1 MRKIIFSAGSDFS
14 NGLLQFL
21 RSYTTWESEERVK
34 YTIISSQRS
43 DDIDEHSYTFLI
55 LCSYRGRM
63 RWWVRPL
70 GQVGGLLL
78 LLPLLLFGPAARC
91 AFVVLLMALYW

>member
-1 MRKIIFSAGSDFS
+1 MG
-14 NGLLQFL
+14 
-21 RSYTTWESEERVK
+21 
-34 YTIISSQRS
+34 
-43 DDIDEHSYTFLI
+43 
-55 LCSYRGRM
+55 
-63 RWWVRPL
+63 WWMRPL